1 MFGIA
6 EKCGVDAQRLIDIN
20 PNANPANLV
29 IGEVLLLPEAEAAT
43 PAPEAPTEATA
54 EATPEAT

>member
-6 EKCGVDAQRLIDIN
+6 DKCGVNAQRLIDIS
-20 PNANPANLV
+20 PNADPANLV

-43 PAPEAPTEATA
+43 PTPEAAPEATA
-54 EATPEAT
+54 EPAPEAT